1 MNLLKE
7 VAKPGSEV
15 EIYIEKL
22 DGILAKQIDM
32 MTQLRREVLDFYKN
46 IKTEE
51 QMAQL
56 FQ

>member
-22 DGILAKQIDM
+22 DTILAK
-32 MTQLRREVLDFYKN
+32 
-46 IKTEE
+46 
-51 QMAQL
+51 
-56 FQ
+56 

>member
-22 DGILAKQIDM
+22 DTILAKQIEM

-51 QMAQL
+51 
-56 FQ
+56 